1 LRSRQRTTEGG
12 APRGEERRKMMKVYG
27 AIAVMSGIMVITEK
41 NTMHSVFYL
50 VLAFVNAA
58 VIVVM
63 RGVDYLGLLL
73 IIVYVGAIAILFL
86 FVVMMINLK
95 EEESN
100 RTRYVPIGMIIVAV
114 LMYEVY
120 EEYPKEKA
128 IEREEVYMINGGE
141 TNVGLIGEGMYTWE
155 QIMYGSVVLLV
166 AMIGAIVLT
175 IGHTEGVRRQELYR
189 K

>member
-1 LRSRQRTTEGG
+1 
-12 APRGEERRKMMKVYG
+12 M
-27 AIAVMSGIMVITEK
+27 
-41 NTMHSVFYL
+41 
-50 VLAFVNAA
+50 
-58 VIVVM
+58 
-63 RGVDYLGLLL
+63 
-73 IIVYVGAIAILFL
+73 
-86 FVVMMINLK
+86 
-95 EEESN
+95 
-100 RTRYVPIGMIIVAV
+100 PIGMIIVAV